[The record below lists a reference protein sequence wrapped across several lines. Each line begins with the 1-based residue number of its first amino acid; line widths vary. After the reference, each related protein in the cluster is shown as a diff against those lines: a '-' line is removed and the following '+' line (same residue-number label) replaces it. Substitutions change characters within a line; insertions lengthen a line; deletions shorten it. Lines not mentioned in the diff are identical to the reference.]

1 MSEQEPSLHNAYA
14 LKTPEDSIRLY
25 ADWAKSYDEQFA
37 EASGYVLPEVT
48 AKEFLSGGGRGPV
61 LDVGAGTGLLGVLLN
76 AAGVRVLDA
85 TDISQEM
92 LEQASRK
99 DVYRDTI
106 QADLTVGVPAPA
118 DSYAGIVSSGTF
130 THGHVGPEVIPGLL
144 RIARRDALFALSINA
159 AHYHAHGFAALF
171 DDLQAQGQIKRFSR
185 PEHRIYGPNNQGLNK
200 DDTAFIAVFRKA

>member
-1 MSEQEPSLHNAYA
+1 MTAFHKFMSEQEPSLHNAYA

-106 QADLTVGVPAPA
+106 QADLTVGVSVPA

-130 THGHVGPEVIPGLL
+130 THGHVGPAIYKKQ
-144 RIARRDALFALSINA
+144 LF
-159 AHYHAHGFAALF
+159 
-171 DDLQAQGQIKRFSR
+171 
-185 PEHRIYGPNNQGLNK
+185 
-200 DDTAFIAVFRKA
+200 